1 MALSAMATSKIAD
14 AVKED
19 IIEQIYLN
27 EKYSE
32 MMQDCIS
39 EALHAKFGEMD
50 DDLFFDLGMILMD
63 RIELK

>member
-39 EALHAKFGEMD
+39 EALHVKFGEMD
-50 DDLFFDLGMILMD
+50 DDLFF
-63 RIELK
+63 

>member
-39 EALHAKFGEMD
+39 EAIQAKFGEMD

>member
-27 EKYSE
+27 EKYNQI
-32 MMQDCIS
+32 MQDCIS
-39 EALHAKFGEMD
+39 DAIHSIFGEMD